1 VTDTIFIEGL
11 SAQCIIGIFDWER
24 KRKQKITV
32 DLHIPTAV
40 HKGALT
46 DSIEDALD
54 YKKISKD
61 VLSLISKSKF
71 FLVETLIERIAELVL
86 EDTRIDWVQ
95 IKLSKP
101 GALRH
106 STNVG
111 LNIKRTQKSVLR
123 KSSHKVFI
131 SLGTNLQRKKNM
143 QLAFAALRQL
153 AEPIDFSS
161 SYKTTAEGNQEQP
174 PFWNAIATFQTQ
186 LSPIELKEKLSSIE
200 YKLGRRRNQNKYAP
214 RCIDLDIAFYG
225 NKKYTKNNIPHPDAT
240 TSPYILIPMAELS
253 PNFVHPSAKITM
265 LELLGSQLDKKG
277 SFTKV

>member
-1 VTDTIFIEGL
+1 MKDTIFIEGL

-61 VLSLISKSKF
+61 VLSLISKSNF

-86 EDTRIDWVQ
+86 RDVRIAWVQ

-111 LNIKRTQKSVLR
+111 LNIKRSQKTVLR
-123 KSSHKVFI
+123 KSSRKVFVSI
-131 SLGTNLQRKKNM
+131 GTNLQRQKNI
-143 QLAFAALRQL
+143 QLAFAALKRL
-153 AEPIDFSS
+153 SEPIDFSS
-161 SYKTTAEGNQEQP
+161 IYKTTAEGNHKQP
-174 PFWNAIATFQTQ
+174 PFWNAIATFQTE
-186 LSPIELKEKLSSIE
+186 LTPAELKKKLSAIE
-200 YKLGRRRNQNKYAP
+200 CKLGRQRNQNKYAP

-225 NKKYTKNNIPHPDAT
+225 NKKYTKSNIPHPDAAV
-240 TSPYILIPMAELS
+240 SPYILIPMAELS
-253 PNFVHPSAKITM
+253 PNFVHPTAKKTI